1 MDTQNLFG
9 KQKDAKPQKAVRSIA
24 CGDEIDDQPMILGLK
39 QGQNRLILGNSL
51 DCFNLISQGSVDM
64 GFISSIDFSK
74 LKGGWKVFAH
84 ICKASDTESRIKL
97 FFNKDLSEISTV
109 AVSEYSSTS
118 TVVLQ
123 IILKELYEVECEIIK
138 TKLGVKSALKE
149 FDAVLL
155 TGNSAL
161 REAAVNNTFIDI
173 GEEWRELTGLPLV
186 YGFWIGS
193 ELIVNQNDHNQLKA
207 SVLWGQKSID
217 KIVENAHGKLFENY
231 ISDNDSKGKSRNTT
245 GYLSKYLSQTIRYNF
260 GDEEKDSLAELYKYA
275 FFYGFVDYIPDFNFL
290 G

>member
-9 KQKDAKPQKAVRSIA
+9 KQKNSEEKKLVRSIA
-24 CGDEIDDQPMILGLK
+24 CGDELDDQPLILGLK

-51 DCFNLISQGSVDM
+51 DCFNLISQGAVDM

-74 LKGGWKVFAH
+74 LKGGWKVFAN
-84 ICKASDTESRIKL
+84 ICKVSDSESRVKL

-123 IILKELYEVECEIIK
+123 IILKELYEVECEIVK
-138 TKLGVKSALKE
+138 NNLGVKSALKE

-173 GEEWRELTGLPLV
+173 GEGWRELTGLPLV
-186 YGFWIGS
+186 YGFWIGN

-207 SVLWGQKSID
+207 SLLWGQKSID
-217 KIVENAHGKLFENY
+217 KIIENTHGKLFENY
-231 ISDNDSKGKSRNTT
+231 ISDNDSKGKSGNTT

-260 GDEEKDSLAELYKYA
+260 GDEEKDALAELYKYA